1 MFILEHCGTKLPEV
15 FRQHQ
20 FQWRNFTDEF
30 VAWKTFPYKVI
41 MFSGLTST
49 DVITVQDYQINMTS
63 KSSYTNTI
71 DLDLNSLIS
80 SKILKMQVLRELMNQ
95 VYTKQIRN
103 FQGLSDKAEK

>member
-1 MFILEHCGTKLPEV
+1 
-15 FRQHQ
+15 
-20 FQWRNFTDEF
+20 
-30 VAWKTFPYKVI
+30 

-63 KSSYTNTI
+63 KNSYTNTMN
-71 DLDLNSLIS
+71 LDLISLIS
-80 SKILKMQVLRELMNQ
+80 SKVLKMQVLRELMNQ